1 MGGKSEEVLSTTMEE
16 ILSPLTSPLPP
27 ELSPHSQVLPSL
39 TSSTSHLTSLMSDS
53 TSLLSSVLSSIGPDV
68 GLPPALH
75 QLLLSHSDDHGT
87 ARSGCD
93 DGFGVFGFL
102 AFLLALLDL
111 LLDLGGSRRK
121 RSAEGICEAPQPHPQ
136 VREGTLAALSMLRG
150 FLNALEPLE
159 ETDSQE
165 CAALAMCEATSE
177 AARGGEVG
185 RVVAQAAGANAASW
199 LSEVAKVGGENALKE
214 AAEVGLAGQPCSL
227 WMCTERPSHYR
238 HP

>member
-53 TSLLSSVLSSIGPDV
+53 PTSTSLLSSVLSSNGPDV

-93 DGFGVFGFL
+93 DGFGFL
-102 AFLLALLDL
+102 GFLLALLDL

-121 RSAEGICEAPQPHPQ
+121 RSAEGICEAPQ
-136 VREGTLAALSMLRG
+136 
-150 FLNALEPLE
+150 
-159 ETDSQE
+159 
-165 CAALAMCEATSE
+165 
-177 AARGGEVG
+177 
-185 RVVAQAAGANAASW
+185 
-199 LSEVAKVGGENALKE
+199 
-214 AAEVGLAGQPCSL
+214 
-227 WMCTERPSHYR
+227 
-238 HP
+238 